1 MGVVGLHPP
10 IPSWDAYPLTLDYH
24 KTASEWAFEAILARL
39 KRWNLEI
46 EFAPLRCAHGCCGGG
61 HPHTPGPETSE
72 FAPLRCAHGWFAW
85 VAR

>member
-24 KTASEWAFEAILARL
+24 KTASEWAFEAILDRL

-61 HPHTPGPETSE
+61 NPHTPDRKRIS
-72 FAPLRCAHGWFAW
+72 CAERS
-85 VAR
+85 VLDEVSC